1 MTDVVGPD
9 EAIERLRRGLVV
21 AVPTDTVYGL
31 AAMLEH
37 SDAVATLFRLK
48 RRPTSV
54 ALPVLV
60 GAREAIDAL
69 DVVWPANAARLS
81 GEFWP
86 GPLTIV
92 VGVDADQAAK
102 VGGVGSIGFRI
113 PRDEVLLRVLTECGP
128 LAVSSANEHGEPPCQ
143 SVEQV
148 LAALGSNQL
157 LGAVLDGGVRR
168 AEVSTVVEVTE
179 GSWRILRAGSISAE
193 QIERALA

>member
-31 AAMLEH
+31 AA
-37 SDAVATLFRLK
+37 VAGTP
-48 RRPTSV
+48 RRHRHVVSVKAPTDERR
-54 ALPVLV
+54 AAGAG

-69 DVVWPANAARLS
+69 GVEWPAKAARLS
-81 GEFWP
+81 EEFWP
-86 GPLTIV
+86 GPLTV
-92 VGVDADQAAK
+92 VVDVEASQAAK

-113 PRDEVLLRVLTECGP
+113 PRDDVLLRVLTECGP

-143 SVEQV
+143 SAEQV

-157 LGAVLDGGVRR
+157 LDAVLDDGARR
-168 AEVSTVVEVTE
+168 AEVSTVVEVT
-179 GSWRILRAGSISAE
+179 GKSWRILRAGSISAE
-193 QIERALA
+193 RIERALV